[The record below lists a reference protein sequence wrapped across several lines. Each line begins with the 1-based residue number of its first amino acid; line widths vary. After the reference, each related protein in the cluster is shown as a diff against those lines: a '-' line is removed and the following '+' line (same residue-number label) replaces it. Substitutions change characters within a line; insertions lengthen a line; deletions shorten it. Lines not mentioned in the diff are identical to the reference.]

1 MYKSPHTRALV
12 PLFHRTCR
20 NSLSTNLVLF
30 GTNDMSARCTGVT
43 DAELHTSITHV
54 PAKLSDYELLSTCG
68 DEQAKNFSTHA
79 LRLCT
84 FQHQKRRTSYIYV
97 TTASETL
104 DCFPTC
110 SDSNAESRLHDV
122 SNCSLTFRVISSPAH
137 VRQHCPRSYR
147 SHAC

>member
-30 GTNDMSARCTGVT
+30 GTNDMSARWTGVT
-43 DAELHTSITHV
+43 DDDLHTSITHV
-54 PAKLSDYELLSTCG
+54 PAKHSGYELLSTCG
-68 DEQAKNFSTHA
+68 DEQAKNFPTHA

-84 FQHQKRRTSYIYV
+84 FQHLQRRTSYIYV
-97 TTASETL
+97 TAASETL
-104 DCFPTC
+104 DCFPKC

-122 SNCSLTFRVISSPAH
+122 SNCTLPLRVISLPAH
-137 VRQHCPRSYR
+137 VRLHCPPSYT